1 MRPSYLLVG
10 LMLVSGASAQT
21 LSTPKAPPTAP
32 VAVVETSWR
41 LQVFVPALYEDP
53 MRANQD
59 HNDLLRDQRA
69 TNKENVA
76 RGRQGENAIPLPTK
90 KIAQNTPVGSTPMGV
105 AIGDEPVGNKNAPAV
120 EDPGPSTTHYVYEA
134 KMKNTGEKI
143 IKSIVWEYSLFDG
156 ESETSVGTHRFN
168 SLVTIRPGKTM
179 KVVGRSKT
187 PPARIISAR
196 SSSEL
201 KEKYIERVTISQV
214 SYEDGTVW
222 QVP

>member
-21 LSTPKAPPTAP
+21 VSTTKAPPTAP
-32 VAVVETSWR
+32 VTVTENSWR

-53 MRANQD
+53 MRINQD
-59 HNDLLRDQRA
+59 QNDLLRDQRA
-69 TNKENVA
+69 TSRENVTRA
-76 RGRQGENAIPLPTK
+76 RQGETPIPIPTK
-90 KIAQNTPVGSTPMGV
+90 KVASNTPVGSTPMGV
-105 AIGDEPVGNKNAPAV
+105 PLGDEPVGNKNLPARD
-120 EDPGPSTTHYVYEA
+120 DPGPSSTHYVYEA
-134 KMKNTGEKI
+134 KMKNTGEKVI
-143 IKSIVWEYSLFDG
+143 RSIVWEYTLFDG

-168 SLVTIRPGKTM
+168 SLVNLRPGKTA

-187 PPARIISAR
+187 PPARIINAK

-201 KEKYIERVTISQV
+201 KEKYIERVTISQI